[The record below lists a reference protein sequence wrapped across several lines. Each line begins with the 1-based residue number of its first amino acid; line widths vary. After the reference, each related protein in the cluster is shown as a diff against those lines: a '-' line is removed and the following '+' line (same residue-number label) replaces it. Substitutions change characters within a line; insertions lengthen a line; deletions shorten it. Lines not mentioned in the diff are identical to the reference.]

1 MIRKV
6 IFVTGAVLLSVAG
19 MVVCADD
26 NYVEDVYFWAG
37 EPVKDADGKII
48 PNFNPKAKE
57 IVFLQ
62 TVQVPDT
69 VKAIDTMLQTQ
80 ELREQRILEEQPA
93 Q

>member
-6 IFVTGAVLLSVAG
+6 VFAIVAVLLSVAG

-26 NYVEDVYFWAG
+26 NFVEDVYFWAG

-57 IVFLQ
+57 IVFVQ

-69 VKAIDTMLQTQ
+69 VKAVDTMTQPQ
-80 ELREQRILEEQPA
+80 ELREQRDLEEQPA